1 MADTSFDPY
10 GGLNYS
16 SYPYYHSHPDRLF
29 TLGKFFGAS
38 PAEPGTA
45 SVLEIGCSS
54 GGNLIPIALKYPQ
67 SKLLGIDSSLSQ
79 VNAAQKSA
87 SEIGLMNVTFE
98 NKFVSE
104 LQNIQDQFDYI
115 VIHNVISWVN
125 EQTRNEIFDLCK
137 KLLKPTGI
145 AFVSYNV
152 HAGHSTANLLREMVL
167 YNTHRLE
174 TIPDKLEQAKAFLA
188 FTINALEE
196 SENPLHQMIYV
207 EARALFEND
216 NMLCDYLIGDHKVFS
231 FHEFFDELDK
241 RELQY
246 ISDTYLPSMYIGNA
260 PTNILDALKQL
271 SDIVDVEEYLDF
283 FTQKAFK
290 SSIIC
295 HKDVK
300 IKRDV
305 SEADLSSFYI
315 SSNILLEVP
324 SKDITNFDD
333 INQSLSFLIKPGG
346 GGGIQTNSSVMKA
359 VLYTIADNAAINPM
373 SFTQIIDS
381 ASEKLPNV
389 TKEEIQTTFNQEVV
403 GLIFTGYIDITNY
416 ATKASTVLSDKPKI
430 YHLARYQAL
439 QSEEMWV
446 TNLRGQ
452 IVFIGL
458 FEKYAFRYMDGE
470 YGLDAI
476 EDFLLNHAQQED
488 LSFSK
493 DGQPITNKDEL
504 KQEIKDHLQDSLNFA
519 LEMCLLTP

>member
-1 MADTSFDPY
+1 MADITFDPY
-10 GGLNYS
+10 NGLNYS
-16 SYPYYHSHPDRLF
+16 SYPYHHSHPDRLF
-29 TLGKFFGAS
+29 TLAKFFGAS

-45 SVLEIGCSS
+45 NILEIGCAS
-54 GGNLIPIALKYPQ
+54 GGNIIPIALKYPQ
-67 SKLLGIDSSLSQ
+67 SKLLGIDASLSQ
-79 VNAAQKSA
+79 IIAAQKAA
-87 SEIGLMNVTFE
+87 SEIGLMNATFE
-98 NKFVSE
+98 NKLLGD
-104 LQNIQDQFDYI
+104 LQNSRDQFDYI
-115 VIHNVISWVN
+115 IVHNMISWIN

-137 KLLKPTGI
+137 KLLKPNGI

-167 YNTHRLE
+167 YNSHRLE
-174 TIPDKLEQAKAFLA
+174 SIPEKLEQAKAFLA

-216 NMLCDYLIGDHKVFS
+216 NMLCDYIIGDHKVFG
-231 FHEFFDELDK
+231 FHEFFEELDK

-246 ISDTYLPSMYIGNA
+246 LSDTHLPAMYVGNA
-260 PTNILDALKQL
+260 PANILEAVQQL
-271 SDIVDVEEYLDF
+271 TDIVDVEEYLDF

-295 HKDVK
+295 HKDAK

-305 SEADLSSFYI
+305 SEANLSSFYI
-315 SSNILLEVP
+315 SSNILLEIP

-333 INQSLSFLIKPGG
+333 ITQALSFFIKPNG
-346 GGGIQTNSSVMKA
+346 GGGIQTNSSIMKT
-359 VLYTIADNAAINPM
+359 VLYTIADNAAINPI
-373 SFTQIIDS
+373 SIAQIIDI
-381 ASEKLPNV
+381 ASEKLPSV
-389 TKEEIQTTFNQEVV
+389 TKEEIQKTFNQEVI
-403 GLIFTGYIDITNY
+403 GLIFTGYIDITSY
-416 ATKASTVLSDKPKI
+416 MTTAATLISDKPKI

-439 QSEEMWV
+439 QGDDTWV
-446 TNLRGQ
+446 TNLKGQ

-476 EDFLLNHAQQED
+476 EEFIFNHAQQED

-493 DGQPITNKDEL
+493 DGQTLTNKDEIR
-504 KQEIKDHLQDSLNFA
+504 QEIKDHLKDSLNFA

>member
-1 MADTSFDPY
+1 MADTTFDPY
-10 GGLNYS
+10 NGLNYS

-29 TLGKFFGAS
+29 TLGKLFGAG

-45 SVLEIGCSS
+45 NILEIGCSS

-67 SKLLGIDSSLSQ
+67 SKLLGIDASPSQ
-79 VNAAQKSA
+79 IAAAQKAA

-98 NKFVSE
+98 NKLTSD
-104 LQNIQDQFDYI
+104 LQNSQEQFDYI
-115 VIHNVISWVN
+115 IVHNMISWVN

-152 HAGHSTANLLREMVL
+152 HAGHSTANLVREMVL

-174 TIPDKLEQAKAFLA
+174 TIPEKLEQAKAFLA

-246 ISDTYLPSMYIGNA
+246 VSDTYLPAMYVGNA
-260 PTNILDALKQL
+260 PANILEAVQQL
-271 SDIVDVEEYLDF
+271 TDIVDVEEYLDF

-295 HKDVK
+295 HKDLN

-305 SEADLSSFYI
+305 SGADLSSLYI
-315 SSNILLEVP
+315 SSNILLDIP
-324 SKDITNFDD
+324 SQDITNFDD
-333 INQSLSFLIKPGG
+333 ATQSLSFFIKPNG
-346 GGGIQTNSSVMKA
+346 GGGIQTNSSIMKA
-359 VLYTIADNAAINPM
+359 VLYTIADNAAINPI
-373 SFTQIIDS
+373 SIAQIIDI
-381 ASEKLPNV
+381 ASEKVPNI
-389 TKEEIQTTFNQEVV
+389 TKEKVQETFNQELI
-403 GLIFTGYIDITNY
+403 GLIFTGYVDITSY
-416 ATKASTVLSDKPKI
+416 MTTASTVISDKPKI

-439 QSEEMWV
+439 QSEDTWV

-476 EDFLLNHAQQED
+476 EEFIFNHAQQED

-493 DGQPITNKDEL
+493 DGQAITNKDEI
-504 KQEIKDHLQDSLNFA
+504 KQEIKDHLQDSLKFA
-519 LEMCLLTP
+519 LDMCLLTP